1 MLRPTG
7 GEAMVR
13 RDGDEKSA
21 WGKRELDHFE
31 QRLVEERRR
40 ALAEMGRLNDTIG
53 ASEDAQSGELTTWR
67 FHMADVGTET
77 FEREQNNLMASRE
90 GQLLWHINEGLR
102 RLYGSPESFGR
113 CEECGERIAYER
125 LDAIPY
131 VTRCVACKQD
141 WEGAGGRGARG
152 AADAGAARP
161 ERDEANDAA

>member
-1 MLRPTG
+1 M
-7 GEAMVR
+7 AR
-13 RDGDEKSA
+13 REGDEKSA
-21 WGKRELDHFE
+21 WGKRELEHFE
-31 QRLVEERRR
+31 QRLLEERRR
-40 ALAEMGRLNDTIG
+40 ALAEMGRMNDTIG
-53 ASEDAQSGELTTWR
+53 GSDDAQTGELTTWR

-131 VTRCVACKQD
+131 VTRCVKCKQD
-141 WEGAGGRGARG
+141 WEGAGARAARG
-152 AADAGAARP
+152 TVDVRTLGP
-161 ERDEANDAA
+161 DHGEANDAA